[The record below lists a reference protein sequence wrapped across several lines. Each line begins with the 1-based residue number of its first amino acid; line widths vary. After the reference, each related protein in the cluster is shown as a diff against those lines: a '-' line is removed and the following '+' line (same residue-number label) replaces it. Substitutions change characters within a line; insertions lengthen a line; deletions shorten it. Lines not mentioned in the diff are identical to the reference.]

1 MTDPLA
7 LSGITRRFGNAQ
19 ALAGVDFAL
28 RPGEIHALLGE
39 NGAGKSTLM
48 KIAYGLVDP
57 DGGQVAIH
65 GHRVTRHSP
74 ALARRL
80 GLGMVHQ
87 HFTSIAEFS
96 VAENVAL
103 AAGWRFRP
111 GEAER
116 RVEQLGADLGLPVP
130 PRMRVADLS
139 TGLRQRLELMKALAG
154 GASILLL
161 DEPSSVLSPPEVER
175 FLSQLTAFRK
185 RGISSVLITHKLR
198 EALSVAD
205 RITVLR
211 RGHVVYEGARGDV
224 DSDALAAHMLGAP
237 PPPRPAR
244 RPSTPGEERLVM
256 DGVGLTRIGRTGSG
270 LDQATVTVR
279 AGEVVGVAA
288 VEGNGQRELL
298 RLAGGLARAE
308 RGSVRGTDPV
318 SFVPEDRTREGSIG
332 EFSLTEQVVLAAGES
347 ATWITPPWVRW
358 SAAKARTVQL
368 MDEYRV
374 QAPSADTMMRD
385 LSGGNQQRLI
395 IAAAME
401 RRPALLVAENPT
413 RGLDLRAS
421 SEVLDRLRLAAQGGV
436 AVLVH
441 LPDLD
446 ELLEAADRIVV
457 MFDGKLIAAPEGAS
471 RDLIGR
477 MMLGEDS

>member
-1 MTDPLA
+1 MTDLLA
-7 LSGITRRFGNAQ
+7 LSGITRHFGNVQ

-48 KIAYGLVDP
+48 KIAYGLVAP
-57 DGGQVAIH
+57 DAGQVTIQ
-65 GHRVTRHSP
+65 GRRVTRHSP

-87 HFTSIAEFS
+87 HFTSIAELS

-103 AAGWRFRP
+103 AADWRFRP
-111 GEAER
+111 GEVVR
-116 RVEQLGADLGLPVP
+116 RVEQLGGDLGLPVP
-130 PRMRVADLS
+130 PTVRVADLS

-154 GASILLL
+154 GAGILLL

-175 FLSQLTAFRK
+175 FLYQLSAFRE

-211 RGHVVYEGARGDV
+211 RGHVVYEGAQGEA
-224 DSDALAAHMLGAP
+224 DSEALAAHMLGAP
-237 PPPRPAR
+237 PPPRPPR
-244 RPSTPGEERLVM
+244 KPSTPGGERLVL
-256 DGVGLTRIGRTGSG
+256 DRVGLGRIGRTGSG
-270 LDQATVTVR
+270 LEEATLTVR

-298 RLAGGLARAE
+298 RLAGGLTRAK
-308 RGSVRGTDPV
+308 RGSVRTADPV

-347 ATWITPPWVRW
+347 APWITRPWVRW
-358 SAAKARTVQL
+358 SAARARTVQL
-368 MDEYRV
+368 LDEYRV
-374 QAPSADTMMRD
+374 QAPNADTMMRD

-413 RGLDLRAS
+413 RGLDLRAT
-421 SEVLDRLRLAAQGGV
+421 SEVLDRLRLAAREGV

-446 ELLEAADRIVV
+446 ELLEAADRVV
-457 MFDGKLIAAPEGAS
+457 VVSGGRLTAVPEGAS
-471 RDLIGR
+471 RAVIGR

>member
-1 MTDPLA
+1 MTDLLA
-7 LSGITRRFGNAQ
+7 LSGITRRFGHVQ

-48 KIAYGLVDP
+48 KIAYGLLDP
-57 DGGQVAIH
+57 DDGQVAIH
-65 GHRVTRHSP
+65 GRRVAPHSP

-87 HFTSIAEFS
+87 HFTSIAELS

-111 GEAER
+111 REVER
-116 RVEQLGADLGLPVP
+116 RVEQLGDDLGLPVP
-130 PRMRVADLS
+130 PTLRVADLS
-139 TGLRQRLELMKALAG
+139 TGLLQRLELLKALAA
-154 GASILLL
+154 GAGILLL

-175 FLSQLTAFRK
+175 FLSQLSAFRH

-211 RGHVVYEGARGDV
+211 RGRVVHTGARNDAG
-224 DSDALAAHMLGAP
+224 SDALATLMLGAP

-244 RPSTPGEERLVM
+244 TPSSPGEARLVM
-256 DGVGLTRIGRTGSG
+256 DGVALARIGETGSG
-270 LDQATVTVR
+270 LGQATLTVR

-298 RLAGGLARAE
+298 RLASGLARADH
-308 RGSVRGTDPV
+308 GSVRCTAPV
-318 SFVPEDRTREGSIG
+318 SFIPEDRTHEGCIG
-332 EFSLTEQVVLAAGES
+332 EFSLTEQVVLAAGEP
-347 ATWITPPWVRW
+347 APWITPPWVRW
-358 SAAKARTVQL
+358 RAAEARTIEL
-368 MDEYRV
+368 MQEYQVR
-374 QAPSADTMMRD
+374 APTAATLMRD
-385 LSGGNQQRLI
+385 LSGGNQQRMI

-413 RGLDLRAS
+413 RGLDLRATS
-421 SEVLDRLRLAAQGGV
+421 DVLDRLRLAARNGV

-446 ELLEAADRIVV
+446 ELLDAADRIVV
-457 MFDGKLIAAPEGAS
+457 VIGGRLIEAPEGAS
-471 RDLIGR
+471 RDVIGR
-477 MMLGEDS
+477 MMLGEAP

>member
-1 MTDPLA
+1 MTDTLA
-7 LSGITRRFGNAQ
+7 LSGITRRFGNVQ

-48 KIAYGLVDP
+48 KIACGLVKP
-57 DGGQVAIH
+57 DDGQIAFH
-65 GHRVTRHSP
+65 GHRVTHHSP
-74 ALARRL
+74 ALARRF

-87 HFTSIAEFS
+87 HFTSIAELS

-111 GEAER
+111 REVGR
-116 RVEQLGADLGLPVP
+116 RVEQLGGDLGLPVP
-130 PRMRVADLS
+130 PTMRVADLS
-139 TGLRQRLELMKALAG
+139 AGLRQRLELMKALAG

-161 DEPSSVLSPPEVER
+161 DEPSSVLSPLEVER
-175 FLSQLTAFRK
+175 FLSQLTAFRE

-211 RGHVVYEGARGDV
+211 HGRVVYEGPRGDA
-224 DSDALAAHMLGAP
+224 DSAALAAHMLGAP
-237 PPPRPAR
+237 APPRPAKGASR
-244 RPSTPGEERLVM
+244 PGEERLIM

-270 LDQATVTVR
+270 LERATLTVR

-298 RLAGGLARAE
+298 RLAAGLARPE
-308 RGSVRGTDPV
+308 RGTVHRTDPV
-318 SFVPEDRTREGSIG
+318 SFVPEDRTREGCIG

-347 ATWITPPWVRW
+347 APWITPPWVRW
-358 SAAKARTVQL
+358 RAAEARTVQL

-374 QAPSADTMMRD
+374 QAPTAATLMRD
-385 LSGGNQQRLI
+385 LSGGNQQRMI

-413 RGLDLRAS
+413 RGLDLRAT
-421 SEVLDRLRLAAQGGV
+421 SEVLDRLRLAARGGV

-457 MFDGKLIAAPEGAS
+457 VIGGKLIAAPGEGG
-471 RDLIGR
+471 RDVIGR

>member
-1 MTDPLA
+1 MTDLLA
-7 LSGITRRFGNAQ
+7 LTGIARRFGTVQ

-48 KIAYGLVDP
+48 KVAYGLLEP
-57 DGGQVAIH
+57 DEGQVSIN
-65 GHRVTRHSP
+65 GERVQRHSP

-87 HFTSIAEFS
+87 HFTSITELS

-111 GEAER
+111 REVER
-116 RVEQLGADLGLPVP
+116 RVEQLGRELGLPVP
-130 PRMRVADLS
+130 PGMRVGDLS
-139 TGLRQRLELMKALAG
+139 AGLRQRLELVKALAA
-154 GASILLL
+154 GASMLLL

-175 FLSQLTAFRK
+175 FLSQLKVFRD

-198 EALSVAD
+198 EAIAVAD

-211 RGHVVYEGARGDV
+211 RGRMVYEGARDGADAE
-224 DSDALAAHMLGAP
+224 ALATHMLGAP
-237 PPPRPAR
+237 APPRPAKK
-244 RPSTPGEERLVM
+244 PSVPGEARLVM
-256 DGVGLTRIGRTGSG
+256 DGAALARIGKTGSG
-270 LDQATVTVR
+270 LQQATLTVR

-288 VEGNGQRELL
+288 IEGNGQRELL
-298 RLAGGLARAE
+298 RLAGGLARTE
-308 RGSVRGTDPV
+308 RGSIRHADPV
-318 SFVPEDRTREGSIG
+318 AFVPEDRIHEGCIG

-347 ATWITPPWVRW
+347 APWITPPWVRW
-358 SAAKARTVQL
+358 RVAEARTAQL
-368 MDEYRV
+368 MEEYQV
-374 QAPSADTMMRD
+374 QAPTPSAMMRD

-413 RGLDLRAS
+413 RGLDLRAAS
-421 SEVLDRLRLAAQGGV
+421 DVLERIRLAARRGV

-446 ELLEAADRIVV
+446 ELLEVADRLVV
-457 MFDGKLIAAPEGAS
+457 VIGGRLVAAPPDAS
-471 RDLIGR
+471 RDVIGR